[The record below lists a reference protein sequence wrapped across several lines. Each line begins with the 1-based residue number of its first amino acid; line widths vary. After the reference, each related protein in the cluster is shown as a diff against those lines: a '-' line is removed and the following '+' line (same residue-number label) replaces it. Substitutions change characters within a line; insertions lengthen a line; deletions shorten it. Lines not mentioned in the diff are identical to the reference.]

1 MQQHPKDLEKTRKA
15 VLVLVSLNTK
25 KMTHLMHNISLE
37 HEDQTRPMLILVLY
51 NMDKANDSKQP
62 LSEHDLYSSL
72 LAGEELYRS

>member
-1 MQQHPKDLEKTRKA
+1 
-15 VLVLVSLNTK
+15 
-25 KMTHLMHNISLE
+25 MTHLMHNISLE